1 MSKNA
6 ASTVSCNFSLTIKKV
21 LLITLY
27 YKYFMNFFTLVDF
40 INKGNLEILSAF
52 YDWVAILISSSLL

>member
-27 YKYFMNFFTLVDF
+27 YKNFMNFFTLVDF

>member
-27 YKYFMNFFTLVDF
+27 YKYFMNFFILEDF
-40 INKGNLEILSAF
+40 INKGNLEILFAF
-52 YDWVAILISSSLL
+52 NDWVAILISSSLV